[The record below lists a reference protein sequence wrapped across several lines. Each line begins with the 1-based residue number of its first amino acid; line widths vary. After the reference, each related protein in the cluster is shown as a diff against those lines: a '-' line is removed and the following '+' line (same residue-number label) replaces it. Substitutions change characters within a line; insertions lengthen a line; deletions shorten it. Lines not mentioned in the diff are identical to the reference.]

1 MNSLLGS
8 LVFWCTD
15 VGTVRM
21 EQPPFQSR
29 CHFWCVF
36 VTCLLFLNHLGSVTS
51 LLTRLIF
58 PVHKIHVLSSVCI
71 HISLFFYPFYFCWSL
86 EGSLRRQLVPLVI
99 RDCQVI
105 YHLIIYH
112 TMIIF
117 CDVFLE
123 WSRPCLYFSWR
134 LRAHRVWVCRWP
146 PWQVGRC
153 AQDPRTT
160 PTRPGR
166 LNRSRMPL
174 LGQCPRDQ
182 RDQSSCSN

>member
-1 MNSLLGS
+1 MSLY
-8 LVFWCTD
+8 CTQKD
-15 VGTVRM
+15 HWNITAVLCI
-21 EQPPFQSR
+21 
-29 CHFWCVF
+29 CHFSF
-36 VTCLLFLNHLGSVTS
+36 IHES
-51 LLTRLIF
+51 LRVCCITFDSIF
-58 PVHKIHVLSSVCI
+58 HVHKIHVLSSVSI
-71 HISLFFYPFYFCWSL
+71 HVSLFFYPFYFCWSL

-105 YHLIIYH
+105 YHFIIYH

-146 PWQVGRC
+146 PWQVKRC

>member
-1 MNSLLGS
+1 MY
-8 LVFWCTD
+8 FI
-15 VGTVRM
+15 
-21 EQPPFQSR
+21 
-29 CHFWCVF
+29 F
-36 VTCLLFLNHLGSVTS
+36 VTILLLMNHLGSVAS

-58 PVHKIHVLSSVCI
+58 HVHKIHVLSSVCI
-71 HISLFFYPFYFCWSL
+71 HISIFLSVLFLLESRGVAASATCSTGDPWLSGYLSL
-86 EGSLRRQLVPLVI
+86 
-99 RDCQVI
+99 
-105 YHLIIYH
+105 YIIYH

-146 PWQVGRC
+146 PWQVKRC

-166 LNRSRMPL
+166 SNRSRMPL
-174 LGQCPRDQ
+174 SGQCPRDQ